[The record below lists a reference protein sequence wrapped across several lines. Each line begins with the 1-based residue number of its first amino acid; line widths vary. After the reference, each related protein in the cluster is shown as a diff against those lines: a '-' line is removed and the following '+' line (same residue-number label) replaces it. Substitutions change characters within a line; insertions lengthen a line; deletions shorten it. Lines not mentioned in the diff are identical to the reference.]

1 MLNERC
7 QTLQWKGM
15 RTCLKPIRLLQGS
28 LLKETVKSEPAL
40 TAVNGGAQMIHN
52 ATSLSEML
60 HSFIH
65 VVCIE
70 FWMVLLQLHIDLVRP
85 LTSVLPNDPCKP
97 LSHVGLPQ
105 QFGSCPRACILTLLC
120 TGSPRAPS
128 EAGRSLPVAG
138 SSWLLLLIWSLCS
151 SSLGNGRLFL
161 LSGQLQCPV
170 FICLDFSS
178 GVVIFLRPIPPWP
191 LQHTAMFSH
200 ASLTSFLCTSLYA
213 LSASDSLPL
222 FLT

>member
-1 MLNERC
+1 MLNDRW

-15 RTCLKPIRLLQGS
+15 KTCLKPIRLLQGS

-85 LTSVLPNDPCKP
+85 LLFVVPNDPCKP
-97 LSHVGLPQ
+97 LSHVAGHELSKDCQ
-105 QFGSCPRACILTLLC
+105 RAKT
-120 TGSPRAPS
+120 T
-128 EAGRSLPVAG
+128 
-138 SSWLLLLIWSLCS
+138 
-151 SSLGNGRLFL
+151 
-161 LSGQLQCPV
+161 
-170 FICLDFSS
+170 
-178 GVVIFLRPIPPWP
+178 
-191 LQHTAMFSH
+191 
-200 ASLTSFLCTSLYA
+200 
-213 LSASDSLPL
+213 
-222 FLT
+222 